1 MAVVSKILEKSPV
14 KYSVVRNLRC
24 LKPSIM
30 ADEPNDAKKMFQ
42 RILTS
47 LNHVGQV
54 ADQMCDVIAN
64 QFDEF
69 IDTVVPALH
78 SQFIGFEKV
87 KDRLDTLLYCQLS
100 SKKELAKL
108 WPRLNGDSP

>member
-1 MAVVSKILEKSPV
+1 MNRMTPSLE
-14 KYSVVRNLRC
+14 
-24 LKPSIM
+24 
-30 ADEPNDAKKMFQ
+30 MFR

-78 SQFIGFEKV
+78 SQFTGFEKV